1 MKAIRIHT
9 YGGPDVLKYEDV
21 PRPKLRRGEVLIRV
35 YAAGVNPVDWQVR
48 EGYLKD
54 MRQYSLP
61 LILGWDLSGVVE
73 KVGSGVTRF
82 QKGAE
87 VYSRP
92 DIARNGAYAQY
103 IVARGSEVALKP
115 KSIDHLHAAAVPQA
129 ALTAW
134 QALFDTAELQP
145 GQKVLVHG
153 AAGGVGHFAV
163 QLAKWKG
170 AHVMATASRKN
181 HDLLR
186 ELGADE
192 TIDYTTERFE
202 DVVQEVDVVLDTIAG
217 DTQER
222 SWQVLKK
229 GGILVSILKRPSAE
243 EAAAHEARGGY
254 VFVQP
259 NAAELSEIA
268 TLIDSGKLMP
278 VVETVLPLSEA
289 RRAQELNQVGHTRGK
304 IVLRVA
310 DGT

>member
-1 MKAIRIHT
+1 
-9 YGGPDVLKYEDV
+9 
-21 PRPKLRRGEVLIRV
+21 
-35 YAAGVNPVDWQVR
+35 
-48 EGYLKD
+48 

-61 LILGWDLSGVVE
+61 LIPGWDLSGVVE

-87 VYSRP
+87 VYTRP

-115 KSIDHLHAAAVPQA
+115 KSLDHLHAAVVPQA

-145 GQKVLVHG
+145 GQKLLVHA

-170 AHVMATASRKN
+170 AHVIGTASKKN

-186 ELGADE
+186 ELGVDE

-202 DVVQEVDVVLDTIAG
+202 DVAREVDVVLDTIAG

-229 GGILVSILKRPSAE
+229 GGILVSILKRPSPE
-243 EAAAHEARGGY
+243 KAAAHEARGGY

-259 NAAELSEIA
+259 NAAELAEIA
-268 TLIDSGKLMP
+268 TLIDSGKLKP

-289 RRAQELNQVGHTRGK
+289 RRAQELNQAGHTRGK
-304 IVLRVA
+304 IVLRVS